1 VRENQSATQV
11 NTIRQGKLA
20 SPLGTGEVKSVQKN
34 GTGSTHRARKR
45 VADPRLS
52 GGWWRNGNQS
62 DEHLKRES
70 CLG

>member
-1 VRENQSATQV
+1 VRDNQSATQV

-20 SPLGTGEVKSVQKN
+20 SLLASGEAKSGQKN
-34 GTGSTHRARKR
+34 GTRGTHRARKR
-45 VADPRLS
+45 VVDSSLS

-62 DEHLKRES
+62 DEHVKRES

>member
-1 VRENQSATQV
+1 V

-20 SPLGTGEVKSVQKN
+20 SLLAKGEAKSGRKTGTG
-34 GTGSTHRARKR
+34 GTHRARKR

-62 DEHLKRES
+62 DEHV
-70 CLG
+70 

>member
-1 VRENQSATQV
+1 M

-20 SPLGTGEVKSVQKN
+20 SLLVKGEVKSGQKN
-34 GTGSTHRARKR
+34 GTGGTHIARER
-45 VADPRLS
+45 VADPRMS

-70 CLG
+70 